1 MALPHAQPLDILNVA
16 PLGARLH
23 QAVSTS
29 LLKTDRLQ
37 LLHLVLPAHQDHPT
51 HHVNDECTLHCL
63 EGIVEV
69 VMPGGVRR
77 LHAGQMVLLP
87 ARQPHA
93 LRART
98 DCAVLVTLVLQGGDA
113 GQGGGHRG
121 VRDAQERQQEA
132 GPRQRPEGTT
142 PRSN

>member
-132 GPRQRPEGTT
+132 GPPQRPEGTT

>member
-1 MALPHAQPLDILNVA
+1 MALPHAQPLDVLNVG
-16 PLGARLH
+16 PLGPGLR

-29 LLKTDRLQ
+29 LLKTERLQ

-69 VMPGGVRR
+69 VMPGGLRR
-77 LHAGQMVLLP
+77 LHAGQLVALP
-87 ARQPHA
+87 ARQPHG

-98 DCAVLVTLVLQGGDA
+98 DCALLVTLLLQSGDA

-121 VRDAQERQQEA
+121 TRDAQEREDA
-132 GPRQRPEGTT
+132 QRPEGST

>member
-1 MALPHAQPLDILNVA
+1 MALPHAQPLDVLNVA
-16 PLGARLH
+16 PLGAALR
-23 QAVSTS
+23 QTVSTS
-29 LLKTDRLQ
+29 LLKTARLQ
-37 LLHLVLPAHQDHPT
+37 LLHLVLPAHHDHPT

-69 VMPGGVRR
+69 VMPGGIRR
-77 LHAGQMVLLP
+77 LHAGQLVVLP
-87 ARQPHA
+87 ARQPHG

-98 DCAVLVTLVLQGGDA
+98 DCALLVTLLLQGGDA

-121 VRDAQERQQEA
+121 AQERATPQDDA
-132 GPRQRPEGTT
+132 QRPDGTT

>member
-1 MALPHAQPLDILNVA
+1 MALPHAQPLDVLNVA
-16 PLGARLH
+16 PLGAALR
-23 QAVSTS
+23 QTVSTS
-29 LLKTDRLQ
+29 LLKTARLQ

-51 HHVNDECTLHCL
+51 HHVNDECALHCL

-69 VMPGGVRR
+69 VMPGGIRR
-77 LHAGQMVLLP
+77 LHAGQLVVLP
-87 ARQPHA
+87 ARQPHG

-98 DCAVLVTLVLQGGDA
+98 DCALLVTLLLQGGDA

-121 VRDAQERQQEA
+121 ARDAQERATPQDDA
-132 GPRQRPEGTT
+132 QRPDGTT

>member
-1 MALPHAQPLDILNVA
+1 MALPHAQPLDVLNVG
-16 PLGARLH
+16 PLGSGLQ

-29 LLKTDRLQ
+29 LLKTERLQ

-69 VMPGGVRR
+69 VMPGGLRR
-77 LHAGQMVLLP
+77 LHAGQLVVLP
-87 ARQPHA
+87 ARQPHG

-98 DCAVLVTLVLQGGDA
+98 DCALLVTLLLQSGDA

-121 VRDAQERQQEA
+121 ARDAQARDEA
-132 GPRQRPEGTT
+132 QRPEGST